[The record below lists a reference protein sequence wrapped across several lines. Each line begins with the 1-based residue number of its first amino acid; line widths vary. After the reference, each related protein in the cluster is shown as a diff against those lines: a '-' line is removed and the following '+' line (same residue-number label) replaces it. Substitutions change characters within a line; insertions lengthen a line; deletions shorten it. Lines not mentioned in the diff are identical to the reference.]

1 MVHLK
6 EEVPTYI
13 IYFEIIFEKVNKEI
27 DSIAF
32 LFFLTLSIA
41 STFHFVYFN
50 SKRVRKVSISQGLG
64 EIWTS
69 SLTVFHF
76 LITLSF

>member
-13 IYFEIIFEKVNKEI
+13 IYFEIVFEKVNKEI
-27 DSIAF
+27 SSIAL

-41 STFHFVYFN
+41 STFYFVYFN

-64 EIWTS
+64 EI
-69 SLTVFHF
+69 
-76 LITLSF
+76 